1 MVNGKITFCLGSPK
15 NVIKKPKHL
24 RSEDNLDNKVDV
36 TAFSRYEKP
45 LGVNMGMYRAL
56 RNAVIVLAHLC
67 LLLWAGAATALDVV
81 TIPEKVGAVDLSDA
95 IELRE
100 GQEGRVQLST
110 APDVNGIIR
119 RIEVQATDASSNPN
133 WALIAIHNPL
143 DVQVE
148 RLLVA
153 PFFQMPG
160 SGVFRADLGGKRIN
174 VITASQGFRPTRVDD
189 QEADVFSITVDPGA
203 TVTYVLELEGENLPD
218 MVLWEPSSYRDY
230 INAFTLFRGTV
241 LGVSGL
247 LAVFL
252 SIMFVVKGRGVFP
265 AAAALAWAVMF
276 YLLVDFGILS
286 KLINIQPTQ
295 LQTYRAAAEAALA
308 TTLFGFLFIY
318 LNLHRWHIR
327 FIHLALA
334 LMLVMLALIILAFF
348 QPVLAVGTA
357 RAVLALLG
365 VFGIVVVGFLA
376 MRGYDRA
383 VLIVPTWII
392 FVAWLIFAYMVVSGE
407 ITNDVAQSAVA
418 GGLVLIVM
426 LLGFTAIQHAFTDG
440 QVSVGALTEVER
452 RALALTGSGDFV
464 FDWNIERDRV
474 VVSEGLAARLGE
486 HPSALR
492 GDIKLW
498 LERLHP
504 EDRDR
509 FRTALDTLVELRRGK
524 VAADFRIASRDGSY
538 RSFRL
543 RVKPV
548 LGGSDEV
555 SRCVGTLQDVTDE
568 RVARDRLL
576 HDAVH
581 DSLTGLP
588 NIELYWDRLER
599 ALARSRESRS
609 TKPAV
614 FFIDLDGFTKL
625 DERIGHVAA
634 DSVLLAVARRLT
646 RLMRPLDT
654 LARINGDQFAVI
666 LVSESSAANIANFAE
681 QLRKA
686 IKDPIK
692 FGDSELSIS
701 ASMGITIYD
710 NKPTTA
716 QQVLR
721 NAELAMLHAKRDGGD
736 RIEAYRTTTNDT
748 SLPGNSLL
756 VDLKAAIEKRELQ
769 ILFQP
774 IFDLTNGRLA
784 GAEALMRW
792 NHPKRGAVSPSEFI
806 PLAERNGLIEKL
818 GRVVIEQASAQLKS
832 WLSGGDVDKS
842 FFLSI
847 NLSAQ
852 QLGSETLLNEMR
864 ELVADNEGISK
875 RFLLEVT
882 ESQVMTSP
890 EQSAYILEA
899 LKGMGFRLALD
910 DFGVGH
916 SSLSYLHRFPFDFI
930 KIPSTFVQM
939 DEEKGIA
946 QTQMPIMKAITSL
959 AEDLELLVIAEGAER
974 EEEVTRIRGLGCRYA
989 QGFAF
994 SKAVS
999 GGDFEQLLS
1008 KDAKSRKQAAR
1019 NAELRAIKA
1028 KKEQQKIAAAK
1039 QVNVESPQR

>member
-1 MVNGKITFCLGSPK
+1 
-15 NVIKKPKHL
+15 
-24 RSEDNLDNKVDV
+24 
-36 TAFSRYEKP
+36 
-45 LGVNMGMYRAL
+45 MGMFRAL
-56 RNAVIVLAHLC
+56 RTAVIVLAHLC
-67 LLLWAGAATALDVV
+67 LLLWVGAASALEVV
-81 TIPEKVGAVDLSDA
+81 TIPEKIGAVDLSEA
-95 IELRE
+95 VEVRE
-100 GQEGRVQLST
+100 GQDGRVQLST

-119 RIEVQATDASSNPN
+119 RIEVQATDTSANPN

-160 SGVFRADLGGKRIN
+160 SGVFRTDLGGKRIN
-174 VITASQGFRPTRVDD
+174 VITASQGFRPNRVPD
-189 QEADVFSITVDPGA
+189 QEADAFSITVDPGA
-203 TVTYVLELEGENLPD
+203 TVTYVIELEDETLPELV
-218 MVLWEPSSYRDY
+218 MWEPSSYRDY

-276 YLLVDFGILS
+276 YLLVDFGILA
-286 KLINIQPTQ
+286 KLIDIRPTQ

-348 QPVLAVGTA
+348 QPILAVGTA

-376 MRGYDRA
+376 VRGYDRA

-392 FVAWLIFAYMVVSGE
+392 FVGWLIFSYMVVSGE
-407 ITNDVAQSAVA
+407 ITNDIAQSAVA

-440 QVSVGALTEVER
+440 QVSVGALSEVER

-474 VVSEGLAARLGE
+474 VVSDGLALRLGE
-486 HPSALR
+486 EPSALR

-524 VAADFRIASRDGSY
+524 VASDFRIISQDGSY
-538 RSFRL
+538 RNFRL

-588 NIELYWDRLER
+588 NIELYLDRLDR
-599 ALARSRESRS
+599 ALTRSRESRAI
-609 TKPAV
+609 KPAV
-614 FFIDLDGFTKL
+614 FLIDLDGFMNL

-634 DSVLLAVARRLT
+634 DSVLLAIARRLS

-654 LARINGDQFAVI
+654 LARVNGDQFAVI
-666 LVSESSAANIANFAE
+666 LVTEDSAASIAHFAE

-692 FGDSELSIS
+692 FGESELSIS

-710 NKPTTA
+710 NKPITA
-716 QQVLR
+716 PQVLR

-736 RIEAYRTTTNDT
+736 RIEAYRTTTNDEG
-748 SLPGNSLL
+748 LPTNPLD
-756 VDLKAAIEKRELQ
+756 VDLKKAIDNRELK

-774 IFDLTNGRLA
+774 IFDLRDGRLA

-792 NHPKRGAVSPSEFI
+792 NHPQRGAISPEEFI
-806 PLAERNGLIEKL
+806 PLAERTGLIEKL
-818 GRVVIEQASAQLKS
+818 GRVAIEQSSAQLKN
-832 WLSGGDVDKS
+832 WLSGGEVEKG

-852 QLGSETLLNEMR
+852 QLASETMLNDMR
-864 ELVADNEGISK
+864 SLVSK
-875 RFLLEVT
+875 NPEVARRFLLEVT
-882 ESQVMTSP
+882 ESQIMTSP
-890 EQSAYILEA
+890 EHSAYILDS
-899 LKGMGFRLALD
+899 LKSLGFRLALD

-939 DEEKGIA
+939 SERHGIA
-946 QTQMPIMKAITSL
+946 QTQMPIMKAVVSL
-959 AEDLELLVIAEGAER
+959 AEDLDLQVIAEGAESDD
-974 EEEVTRIRGLGCRYA
+974 EVARIQGLGCRYA

-999 GGDFEQLLS
+999 GEEFVQLLS
-1008 KDAKSRKQAAR
+1008 KDAKNRKQAQRDAEQRAR
-1019 NAELRAIKA
+1019 KIQ
-1028 KKEQQKIAAAK
+1028 KEQQAKEMAEQRAKEAEKRKQQAALERQQSKKRAIAEKAGKKA
-1039 QVNVESPQR
+1039 QPAPQKPAPQKTTNKDKDVS

>member
-1 MVNGKITFCLGSPK
+1 
-15 NVIKKPKHL
+15 
-24 RSEDNLDNKVDV
+24 
-36 TAFSRYEKP
+36 
-45 LGVNMGMYRAL
+45 MGMYRVLRSAL
-56 RNAVIVLAHLC
+56 FVLAHLC
-67 LLLWAGAATALDVV
+67 LLFWVGAATALEVV
-81 TIPEKVGAVDLSDA
+81 TIPEKIGAVDLTA
-95 IELRE
+95 AVELRE

-119 RIEVQATDASSNPN
+119 RIEVQATNASANPD

-153 PFFQMPG
+153 PFFQLPG
-160 SGVFRADLGGKRIN
+160 SGVFRTDLGGKRIN
-174 VITASQGFRPTRVDD
+174 VITASQGFRPQRVAD

-203 TVTYVLELEGENLPD
+203 TVTYVIELEGEKLPEL
-218 MVLWEPSSYRDY
+218 VLWEPSSYRDY
-230 INAFTLFRGTV
+230 VNAFTLFRGTV

-276 YLLVDFGILS
+276 YLLVDFGILA

-376 MRGYDRA
+376 LRGYDRA

-392 FVAWLIFAYMVVSGE
+392 FVAWLVFGYMVVSGD
-407 ITNDVAQSAVA
+407 ITNDIAQSAVA

-426 LLGFTAIQHAFTDG
+426 LLGFTAIQHAFTEG
-440 QVSVGALTEVER
+440 QVSIGALSEVER

-474 VVSEGLAARLGE
+474 VVSDGLAARLGE
-486 HPSALR
+486 DPNALR

-509 FRTALDTLVELRRGK
+509 FRTALDTLVELRRGR
-524 VAADFRIASRDGSY
+524 VASDFRIITHDGSY
-538 RSFRL
+538 RNFRL

-548 LGGSDEV
+548 LGGNDEV

-588 NIELYWDRLER
+588 NIELYLDRLDR
-599 ALARSRESRS
+599 ALTRSRESRA

-614 FFIDLDGFTKL
+614 FLIDLDGFTNL

-634 DSVLLAVARRLT
+634 DSVLLAIARRLS

-666 LVSESSAANIANFAE
+666 LVSEDSAAKIAGFAE
-681 QLRKA
+681 QLRRA
-686 IKDPIK
+686 IREPIK
-692 FGDSELSIS
+692 FGDNELSVS

-710 NKPTTA
+710 NKPITA

-736 RIEAYRTTTNDT
+736 RIEAFRTTTSDT
-748 SLPGNSLL
+748 AAARNPLD
-756 VDLKAAIEKRELQ
+756 VDLKTAIDNREVQ

-774 IFDLTNGRLA
+774 IFDLSNGQLA

-792 NHPKRGAVSPSEFI
+792 HHPQRGAISPSEFI
-806 PLAERNGLIEKL
+806 PLAERAGLIEKL
-818 GRVVIEQASAQLKS
+818 GRVVIEQTSSQLKN
-832 WLSGGDVDKS
+832 WLSGGEMDKN

-852 QLGSETLLNEMR
+852 QLSSETMLNDMR
-864 ELVADNEGISK
+864 SLVSTNPKIAQ

-890 EQSAYILEA
+890 EHSAYVLDS
-899 LKGMGFRLALD
+899 LKSLGFRLALD

-930 KIPSTFVQM
+930 KIPSTFVQL
-939 DEEKGIA
+939 DERHGIA
-946 QTQMPIMKAITSL
+946 QTQMPIMKSIMSL
-959 AEDLELLVIAEGAER
+959 SHDLDLKVIAEGAESD
-974 EEEVTRIRGLGCRYA
+974 EEVARIQGLGCHYA

-994 SKAVS
+994 SKAIS
-999 GGDFEQLLS
+999 GGEFEQLLA

-1019 NAELRAIKA
+1019 DAEQRARKAEKQAQAKKLAAAERQRKKELADKRAAEKRAIAEKA
-1028 KKEQQKIAAAK
+1028 SKVAQPDRVPEPDKPASPTKKSE
-1039 QVNVESPQR
+1039 E

>member
-1 MVNGKITFCLGSPK
+1 
-15 NVIKKPKHL
+15 
-24 RSEDNLDNKVDV
+24 
-36 TAFSRYEKP
+36 
-45 LGVNMGMYRAL
+45 MGMYRAL
-56 RNAVIVLAHLC
+56 RTAFFVLAHLC
-67 LLLWAGAATALDVV
+67 LFLWVGAASALEVV
-81 TIPEKVGAVDLSDA
+81 TIPEKVGAVDLTEA
-95 IELRE
+95 VELRD

-119 RIEVQATDASSNPN
+119 RIEVQATDTSTNPN

-160 SGVFRADLGGKRIN
+160 SGVFRTDLGGKRIN
-174 VITASQGFRPTRVDD
+174 VITASQGFRPTRVAD

-203 TVTYVLELEGENLPD
+203 TVTYVVELEGENLPEL
-218 MVLWEPSSYRDY
+218 VLWEPSSYRDY

-276 YLLVDFGILS
+276 YLLVDFGILA

-365 VFGIVVVGFLA
+365 IFGIVVVGFLA
-376 MRGYDRA
+376 VRSYDRA

-392 FVAWLIFAYMVVSGE
+392 FVAWLVFAYMVVSGD
-407 ITNDVAQSAVA
+407 ITNDIAQSAVA

-426 LLGFTAIQHAFTDG
+426 LLGFTAIQHAFTEG
-440 QVSVGALTEVER
+440 QVSIGALSEVER

-474 VVSEGLAARLGE
+474 VVSDGLAARLGE
-486 HPSALR
+486 DISALR

-524 VAADFRIASRDGSY
+524 VSADFRIISHDGSY
-538 RSFRL
+538 RNFRL

-548 LGGSDEV
+548 LGGGDEV

-588 NIELYWDRLER
+588 NIELYLDRLER
-599 ALARSRESRS
+599 ALTRSREKRA

-614 FFIDLDGFTKL
+614 FLIDLDGFMNL

-634 DSVLLAVARRLT
+634 DSVLLAISRRLS

-666 LVSESSAANIANFAE
+666 LVSEESAASIAGFAE

-686 IKDPIK
+686 IKEPIK
-692 FGDSELSIS
+692 FGDNELSIS

-710 NKPTTA
+710 NKPTTP

-736 RIEAYRTTTNDT
+736 RIEAYRTTTTDAGVLRNPLD
-748 SLPGNSLL
+748 
-756 VDLKAAIEKRELQ
+756 VDLKSAIDNRELQ

-792 NHPKRGAVSPSEFI
+792 HHPQRGAISPSEFI
-806 PLAERNGLIEKL
+806 PLAERTGLIEKL
-818 GRVVIEQASAQLKS
+818 GRVVIEQTSAQLKN
-832 WLSGGDVDKS
+832 WLSSGEMARD

-847 NLSAQ
+847 NMSAQ
-852 QLGSETLLNEMR
+852 QLSSDTMLNDMR
-864 ELVADNEGISK
+864 ALVSTNPEIAK

-890 EQSAYILEA
+890 EQSAFILDS
-899 LKGMGFRLALD
+899 LKSLGFRLALD

-930 KIPSTFVQM
+930 KIPSTFVQLG
-939 DEEKGIA
+939 ERHGIA
-946 QTQMPIMKAITSL
+946 QTQMPIMKAVMSL
-959 AEDLELLVIAEGAER
+959 AHDLDLQVIAEGAESDD
-974 EEEVTRIRGLGCRYA
+974 EVARIQSLGCRYA

-999 GGDFEQLLS
+999 GAEFIQLLT
-1008 KDAKSRKQAAR
+1008 KDAKNRKQAAR
-1019 NAELRAIKA
+1019 DAEMQARKLEKEQQAKKMAELRAQEAEKRGAEKRAKAEKAAQEAKAAQAKQAASAKSDA
-1028 KKEQQKIAAAK
+1028 KKPTKPETK
-1039 QVNVESPQR
+1039 N